1 MDKFKLHPKLK
12 IPPVSSRTM
21 SIFQKVPNLHKMV
34 AKPLTV
40 QNSQDPDNFVEMC
53 DNSLILHIPEVTDG
67 IFSSGKQTTEN
78 ESTQATD
85 GNIILNNDDHNEVDD
100 QSIRLDNCGLELFS
114 VINNGK
120 FVFSKIIFL

>member
-1 MDKFKLHPKLK
+1 
-12 IPPVSSRTM
+12 M

-34 AKPLTV
+34 AKPLIV

-85 GNIILNNDDHNEVDD
+85 GNIILNNDDHKEVDD
-100 QSIRLDNCGLELFS
+100 QSISLDNCGLEFFS